1 MPTTADMCKEAI
13 LSLKDRTGSSRHAIK
28 AYILAKY
35 GKEPTAKALT
45 AALAKDIFVKNKG
58 SFKLTP
64 DAKKPP
70 KAKKP
75 KKKKAPKK
83 KVAKKKA
90 TKKKAPTKKAAT
102 KKPAKAKKPKA
113 AKKATKK
120 KPAKKKAATKKK

>member
-35 GKEPTAKALT
+35 GKEPAAKALT

-64 DAKKPP
+64 EAKKPP
-70 KAKKP
+70 AKP

-83 KVAKKKA
+83 KAAPKKKKA
-90 TKKKAPTKKAAT
+90 TKKKAPKKVKKAT
-102 KKPAKAKKPKA
+102 KKKPV
-113 AKKATKK
+113 KKATKK
-120 KPAKKKAATKKK
+120 KPAKKKATKKK

>member
-64 DAKKPP
+64 EAKKPV

-83 KVAKKKA
+83 KA
-90 TKKKAPTKKAAT
+90 TKKKAPKKKAT
-102 KKPAKAKKPKA
+102 KKPAKAKKPK

-120 KPAKKKAATKKK
+120 KPAKKKATKKK

>member
-64 DAKKPP
+64 EAKKPP
-70 KAKKP
+70 AKP

-83 KVAKKKA
+83 KAAPKKKKA
-90 TKKKAPTKKAAT
+90 TKKKAPKKKATKKAT
-102 KKPAKAKKPKA
+102 KKKPVKKKT
-113 AKKATKK
+113 TKK
-120 KPAKKKAATKKK
+120 KPAKKKATKKKK

>member
-35 GKEPTAKALT
+35 GKEPTPKALT
-45 AALAKDIFVKNKG
+45 AALSKDIFVKVKG
-58 SFKLTP
+58 SFKLTAE
-64 DAKKPP
+64 AKKPP
-70 KAKKP
+70 AKP

-83 KVAKKKA
+83 KAAPKKKKA
-90 TKKKAPTKKAAT
+90 TKKKAPKKKATKKKAAT
-102 KKPAKAKKPKA
+102 KKPV
-113 AKKATKK
+113 KKATKK

>member
-35 GKEPTAKALT
+35 GKEPAAKALT

-64 DAKKPP
+64 EAKKPAP
-70 KAKKP
+70 KP

-83 KVAKKKA
+83 KAAPKKKKA
-90 TKKKAPTKKAAT
+90 TKKKAPKKVKKAT
-102 KKPAKAKKPKA
+102 KKKPVK
-113 AKKATKK
+113 KKATKK
-120 KPAKKKAATKKK
+120 KPAKKKATKKK

>member
-13 LSLKDRTGSSRHAIK
+13 LSLKDRTGSSHHAIK

-64 DAKKPP
+64 EAKKPAP
-70 KAKKP
+70 KP

-83 KVAKKKA
+83 KAAPKKKKA
-90 TKKKAPTKKAAT
+90 TKKK
-102 KKPAKAKKPKA
+102 
-113 AKKATKK
+113 
-120 KPAKKKAATKKK
+120 